1 SKHDLVLSSMKYYL
15 EQALKR
21 YWVKPL
27 ERSEEPIETLIQ
39 QIKLYQNMFLDPKNF
54 LDLKHGCPLSN
65 FILDMSDKD
74 PLFFEYLKGV
84 YVRWEK
90 AIEQALDKAKELQQ
104 TKTDFNSKHQA
115 VFIMSSLEGIIGCTK
130 AFNDIKILK
139 KGISVLKEHI
149 GQL

>member
-1 SKHDLVLSSMKYYL
+1 
-15 EQALKR
+15 
-21 YWVKPL
+21 
-27 ERSEEPIETLIQ
+27 
-39 QIKLYQNMFLDPKNF
+39 
-54 LDLKHGCPLSN
+54 
-65 FILDMSDKD
+65 
-74 PLFFEYLKGV
+74 
-84 YVRWEK
+84 
-90 AIEQALDKAKELQQ
+90 IEQALDKAKELQQ